1 MAASSWTRWSRST
14 RTDVSISR
22 IQDVIVAA
30 SMTLSVIKRLVS
42 DPPAQGSGVH
52 RRVPKLDE
60 LLVELEHGQRRAGHL
75 EGGDVAADEIAH
87 RLESSLA
94 QLFVDLA
101 INKVELE
108 QRRAAHAVDE
118 REHLA
123 AALGLQVRDH
133 GLDHHVDD
141 LAGRAQRPA
150 AAPWLTMDADTELD
164 LALGQLED
172 DLPVGWWDTRGQ
184 RHTERT

>member
-75 EGGDVAADEIAH
+75 EGGDVAADEVAH
-87 RLESSLA
+87 RLESRLA

-101 INKVELE
+101 IDKVELE

-118 REHLA
+118 CQDLA
-123 AALGLQVRDH
+123 AALGLQIGQD
-133 GLDHHVDD
+133 GLDHHVHD
-141 LAGRAQRPA
+141 LAGGAQRCAPA
-150 AAPWLTMDADTELD
+150 ARLAMDADAQLD
-164 LALGQLED
+164 LALG
-172 DLPVGWWDTRGQ
+172 
-184 RHTERT
+184 